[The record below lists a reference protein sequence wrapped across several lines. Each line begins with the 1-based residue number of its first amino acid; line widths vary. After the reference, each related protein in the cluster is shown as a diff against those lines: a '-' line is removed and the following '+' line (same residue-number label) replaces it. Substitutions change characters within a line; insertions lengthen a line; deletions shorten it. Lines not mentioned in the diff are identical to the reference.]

1 MKKTCVVLCLV
12 LIACVAASAQNARSS
27 AVEHSSSQ
35 SAPQSGP
42 VKHVLKN
49 MYNNT
54 CGATCGGVSLVQT
67 FNAIDSVTTVSCP
80 GTSGT
85 CLIQADQSFEAIVAT
100 GDGVAICLYVD
111 GALVNGC
118 YWNGGSTGW
127 AYSMYATSQG
137 ISVKFGNHTVQTVV
151 YDELGGSTL
160 AYYNFN
166 YNVYKP

>member
-1 MKKTCVVLCLV
+1 M
-12 LIACVAASAQNARSS
+12 SAMAQ
-27 AVEHSSSQ
+27 SSSVFGHQ
-35 SAPQSGP
+35 ASGNAPL
-42 VKHVLKN
+42 VFTKHVIKG
-49 MYNNT
+49 MYNT
-54 CGATCGGVSLVQT
+54 SADLEATMVAGL
-67 FNAIDSVTTVSCP
+67 NAIDGANTVSCP